1 MATQRSELT
10 DTLAGIS
17 LFADVGT
24 AELNA
29 IAHIVEER
37 RYAAGER
44 ILRQGI
50 SGSAF
55 YIILD
60 GEAAIRVSGKDYG
73 TLGRGEFFGEI
84 SALLGDED
92 RLRAIQPGLMDGTS
106 YFPARTEMEQ
116 NLATFAREAGLQVRY
131 GCRWTGTRR
140 EDDRFVLETT
150 DGEYRCLVPV
160 FAFGISQPWKPD
172 I

>member
-1 MATQRSELT
+1 MATARTELS

-17 LFADVGT
+17 LFADVGA

-60 GEAAIRVSGKDYG
+60 GEATIRVNGKDYG

-84 SALLGDED
+84 SVLLGRE
-92 RLRAIQPGLMDGTS
+92 RLRPRQQALEERPPAEHPSRRRVGGDDGM
-106 YFPARTEMEQ
+106 P
-116 NLATFAREAGLQVRY
+116 NAGAAER
-131 GCRWTGTRR
+131 
-140 EDDRFVLETT
+140 
-150 DGEYRCLVPV
+150 
-160 FAFGISQPWKPD
+160 I
-172 I
+172 

>member
-37 RYAAGER
+37 RYAEGER

-84 SALLGDED
+84 SALLGDPPVAD
-92 RLRAIQPGLMDGTS
+92 IVALRTLRCAII
-106 YFPARTEMEQ
+106 A
-116 NLATFAREAGLQVRY
+116 
-131 GCRWTGTRR
+131 
-140 EDDRFVLETT
+140 
-150 DGEYRCLVPV
+150 
-160 FAFGISQPWKPD
+160 
-172 I
+172 